1 MDGAD
6 RAWSKWG
13 EWVRQGKP
21 EKTPQKDLKRREKGA
36 LHVAE
41 REGRGGRVGRGYV
54 GGKEKALKDP
64 SRKT

>member
-41 REGRGGRVGRGYV
+41 REGRGRG
-54 GGKEKALKDP
+54 GGIFGAHCMGG
-64 SRKT
+64 